1 MALRDSGSL
10 VEAAERVH
18 LTQSALSHQMK
29 ELETRVGCALF
40 SRKTR
45 PVRFTSAGNRL
56 LTLADQTLP
65 LVHSA
70 ELDLQ
75 RLAGGESGRIYMAIE
90 CHSCFE
96 WLLPAIDAYRDQWA
110 DVELDIASGFHLRR
124 CSALARGDLDLVIT
138 ADPVDEPGIHYF
150 PLFSYEAKLAIAKD
164 HELVTK
170 EWLEPKHLADETI
183 ISYPVDRS
191 RLICLLAF

>member
-1 MALRDSGSL
+1 MSQVELRHLRTLVALRDSGSL

-40 SRKTR
+40 VRKTR

-110 DVELDIASGFHLRR
+110 DVELDLSLIHIS
-124 CSALARGDLDLVIT
+124 
-138 ADPVDEPGIHYF
+138 EPTR
-150 PLFSYEAKLAIAKD
+150 PS
-164 HELVTK
+164 
-170 EWLEPKHLADETI
+170 
-183 ISYPVDRS
+183 
-191 RLICLLAF
+191 